1 MTNLYRIYKH
11 YHYTEM
17 FDIAAETVEQ
27 AIEILEF
34 DHDGDPDDLFKDFD
48 FYNSEII
55 EENIQVIKEEQ

>member
-17 FDIAAETVEQ
+17 FDIEAENPEQ
-27 AIEILEF
+27 AIEILET
-34 DHDGDPDDLFKDFD
+34 DHDGDPDDIFKDFD

-55 EENIQVIKEEQ
+55 ETNIQTTKEEQ